1 MTTITLDLPDSLTER
16 AGQAAQAMHCP
27 LEEVIA
33 AVLDVALPALDDVPP
48 AIRAELVA
56 MTWLDDQALLSI
68 ANAVLSDEDQ
78 RRLVDL
84 TGRDTLTVR
93 EQHDLRT
100 LRDAY
105 GQMTLRKA
113 RAFALLSIRSG
124 KGLMA
129 QAQAD

>member
-16 AGQAAQAMHCP
+16 AGQAAQAMHRP

>member
-1 MTTITLDLPDSLTER
+1 MTTITLDLPDSLAER
-16 AGQAAQAMHCP
+16 AGQAAQAMHRP

-56 MTWLDDQALLSI
+56 MTWRDDQALLSI

-105 GQMTLRKA
+105 GQMTPRKA
-113 RAFALLSIRSG
+113 RTFALLSIRSG

>member
-1 MTTITLDLPDSLTER
+1 MTTITLDLPDSLAER
-16 AGQAAQAMHCP
+16 AGQAARAMHRP
-27 LEEVIA
+27 LEEVIT
-33 AVLDVALPALDDVPP
+33 AVLDVALPALEDVPP
-48 AIRAELVA
+48 AIRADLVA

-68 ANAVLSDEDQ
+68 ANAALSDEDQ

-84 TGRDTLTVR
+84 SGRDTLTAR
-93 EQHDLRT
+93 EQHDLQT

-105 GQMTLRKA
+105 GQVTLRKA

-129 QAQAD
+129 VAQAA